1 METSIQVEPA
11 LGGHVKVTIDVGRET
26 WVFVW
31 KMSLEEA
38 RQEAEEIVRRQ
49 RAA

>member
-1 METSIQVEPA
+1 MEDAIRIEKA
-11 LGGHVKVTIDVGRET
+11 LGGNVKVTIDVGRES

-31 KMSLEEA
+31 KMSPEEA
-38 RQEAEEIVRRQ
+38 LREAEEIVRRH